1 MSTAW
6 GAGTWGSG
14 GWSGITNA
22 SFSVTGVAGTA
33 ELGNEGTVP
42 QNVVSAS
49 NVVGTT
55 AVGNVSINGASTQTV
70 TGNSASILISGY
82 ESSTVTKTIT
92 VQSVSSSNKY
102 FVDSVQQPTLELFE
116 GNTYRFDQSDS
127 SNNGHPLRFS
137 TTSNGTHG
145 GGSIYT
151 TGVTTNG
158 SPGSSGAYTEIAVAT
173 NTPTLYYYCTQ
184 HSAMGGQANTPIVY
198 TITTTT
204 GAPVTNV
211 VGTTALGSE
220 SVTGAAEIAVT
231 LNGLSIS
238 AGTLALSGTSV
249 LSLIGVTGTG
259 ATGEEQVYSLIKPDQ
274 LANWIERVA

>member
-1 MSTAW
+1 MSLIAGW
-6 GAGTWGSG
+6 GRGTWGEG
-14 GWSGITNA
+14 AWSTPLTV
-22 SFSVTGVAGTA
+22 SVTGVAGTTS
-33 ELGNEGTVP
+33 LGTAVPDTGITVP
-42 QNVVSAS
+42 
-49 NVVGTT
+49 
-55 AVGNVSINGASTQTV
+55 V
-70 TGNSASILISGY
+70 TGVSGTGFLSGHSATTISLAV
-82 ESSTVTKTIT
+82 TV
-92 VQSVSSSNKY
+92 VNVGGANKY
-102 FVDSVQQPTLELFE
+102 FIDGVQQPTLELFE

-249 LSLIGVTGTG
+249 LSLTGVTGTG
-259 ATGEEQVYSLIKPDQ
+259 ATGEERVYSLIKPDQ